1 MTPRLPTPDRR
12 RRSALRSV
20 LATALALLLLAPAA
34 AQSLPQLL
42 PRDAALAVGLVD
54 LASQTDKLQPFLD
67 EAERLGLLESLG
79 AAVPA
84 EATEELGEDG
94 TPDLPDAFEGLEIL
108 DLLGREAW
116 IAVTASPFQPVPAVT
131 MIARVSGAA
140 QDAFATAI
148 AEAADR
154 PGTERLAEGEA
165 PFYTWVPPSDGG
177 DAGVTGPDLPVAYAQ
192 AGDVVVVS
200 TDPETVRFVLRAR
213 AGGGEPTLAD
223 SELYTAL
230 RGLGDG
236 HVLGMLDLEPL
247 LAGLEPLAQANG
259 AGALLTRIRAAL
271 TTAGPTVGLLRADD
285 DGLRSLGLR
294 LPRADGPDP
303 ALYGLLTRGE
313 APGAEV
319 LAFAPEG
326 TLTVAAGGLDLAGW
340 WAWLDDVAAS
350 AAELGVPS
358 ATEALQMVGVDVN
371 AVLLDWAGDAWAQVQ
386 TAPPA
391 PGAAGAS
398 DVPLLGETA
407 LLVATRDD
415 AAARQGLTTL
425 FQTLGAT
432 AAGFMSP
439 SGEAMVAPQTVQVA
453 GVDVVRLPLSDT
465 LVLDAA
471 VVDGWAVLT
480 GSADATEAVLTARAS
495 GSAGPDALADVVR
508 AFPDGALSWTA
519 SDAGRST
526 GGSTGALVSQLQM
539 LAGLGGAGTLDF
551 DAVDDAS
558 EAVTAFAEF
567 LAERIGTS
575 RSVTTFDG
583 GVLRNEG
590 RTEVSW

>member
-1 MTPRLPTPDRR
+1 MTPRLPTPVRR
-12 RRSALRSV
+12 RYNTLRTAL
-20 LATALALLLLAPAA
+20 AAALALLLLAPAA
-34 AQSLPQLL
+34 VAQSLPELL

-54 LASQTDKLQPFLD
+54 LAGQTDKLRPFLD
-67 EAERLGLLESLG
+67 EADRLGLLESLG

-94 TPDLPDAFEGLEIL
+94 APDLPDAFEGLEIL
-108 DLLGREAW
+108 DLLGQEAW

-131 MIARVSGAA
+131 MIARVSAAA

-148 AEAADR
+148 GEAEDR
-154 PGTERLAEGEA
+154 PGTERLEEGDA
-165 PFYTWVPPSDGG
+165 AFYTWVPPTDGG
-177 DAGVTGPDLPVAYAQ
+177 EEVAGPDLPVAYAQ

-223 SELYTAL
+223 SEVYASL

-236 HVLGMLDLEPL
+236 HVLGMVDVEPL

-259 AGALLTRIRAAL
+259 AGTLLTRVRAAL
-271 TTAGPTVGLLRADD
+271 TTAGPTVGLLRAED
-285 DGLRSLGLR
+285 DGLRSFGLR

-303 ALYGLLTRGE
+303 ALYGLLTRGD
-313 APGAEV
+313 APDAEV
-319 LAFAPEG
+319 LSFAPDG
-326 TLTVAAGGLDLAGW
+326 ALTVAAGGLDMAGW
-340 WAWLDDVAAS
+340 WAWLDDVSAS
-350 AAELGVPS
+350 AAELGVPT

-371 AVLLDWAGDAWAQVQ
+371 VVLLDWAGDAWAQVQ
-386 TAPPA
+386 TAPAA
-391 PGAAGAS
+391 PSAAGAS

-407 LLVATRDD
+407 MLVASRDD
-415 AAARQGLTTL
+415 AAARQGLTML
-425 FQTLGAT
+425 FQTVGAT

-480 GSADATEAVLTARAS
+480 GSAEATEAVLTARAT
-495 GSAGPDALADVVR
+495 GSAGPGALVDVVGG
-508 AFPDGALSWTA
+508 FPEGALSWTA
-519 SDAGRST
+519 SDAGRAT
-526 GGSTGALVSQLQM
+526 GGSTGALVGQLQM
-539 LAGLGGAGTLDF
+539 LAGLGGAGALDF

-583 GVLRNEG
+583 DVLRTEG
-590 RTEVSW
+590 RTDVNW

>member
-12 RRSALRSV
+12 RRSALRAV
-20 LATALALLLLAPAA
+20 LAAALALLLFAPAA
-34 AQSLPQLL
+34 AQSLPELL

-67 EAERLGLLESLG
+67 EADRLGLLESLG

-94 TPDLPDAFEGLEIL
+94 APDLPDAFEGLEIL

-131 MIARVSGAA
+131 MIARVSGTA

-148 AEAADR
+148 AEAEER
-154 PGTERLAEGEA
+154 PGTERLAEGDA
-165 PFYTWVPPSDGG
+165 TFYTWVPPTDGG
-177 DAGVTGPDLPVAYAQ
+177 GVAGPDLPVAYAQ
-192 AGDVVVVS
+192 ADDVVVVS
-200 TDPETVRFVLRAR
+200 TDPETVRFVLRAG

-223 SELYTAL
+223 SELYAAL

-236 HVLGMLDLEPL
+236 HVLGMVDLEPL

-303 ALYGLLTRGE
+303 ALYGLLTRGD

-319 LAFAPEG
+319 LAFAPDG
-326 TLTVAAGGLDLAGW
+326 ALTIAAGGLDLAGW

-350 AAELGVPS
+350 AAGLGVPN
-358 ATEALQMVGVDVN
+358 ATDALQMIGVDVN

-391 PGAAGAS
+391 PSAAGAS
-398 DVPLLGETA
+398 DVPLLGEAA

-425 FQTLGAT
+425 FHTLGAT

-439 SGEAMVAPQTVQVA
+439 SGEATVAPQTVQVA

-471 VVDGWAVLT
+471 IVDGWAVLT
-480 GSADATEAVLTARAS
+480 GSAEATEAVLTARAG

-508 AFPDGALSWTA
+508 AFPEDALSWTA

-526 GGSTGALVSQLQM
+526 GGSTGALVGQLQM
-539 LAGLGGAGTLDF
+539 LAGLGGAGALDF

-583 GVLRNEG
+583 VVLRSEG